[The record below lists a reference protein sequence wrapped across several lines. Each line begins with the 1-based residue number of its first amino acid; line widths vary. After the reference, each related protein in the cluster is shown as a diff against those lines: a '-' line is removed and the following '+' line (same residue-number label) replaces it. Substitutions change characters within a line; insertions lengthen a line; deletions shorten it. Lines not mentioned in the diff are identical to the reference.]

1 MQFALQAKVLLCL
14 LTVSLPPALPAAA
27 SGPTSRHKIA
37 AQRLVEESASKH
49 PEVAGIE
56 IAVVSSGGCSTIAST
71 DRNSIQEKCDRDEQ
85 EAMRTGEPFVEKEGD
100 SFDVTLALH
109 DATGKIIGTLGIDF
123 KARPGQDR
131 AMLVEQSN
139 KILHEIES
147 QISTKQKLLDSI
159 N

>member
-1 MQFALQAKVLLCL
+1 
-14 LTVSLPPALPAAA
+14 
-27 SGPTSRHKIA
+27 
-37 AQRLVEESASKH
+37 
-49 PEVAGIE
+49 
-56 IAVVSSGGCSTIAST
+56 VSSEGCSTIAAT
-71 DRNSIQEKCDRDEQ
+71 DRKSIAEKCDRDEQ
-85 EAMRTGEPFVEKEGD
+85 EAMRTGEPFVEKEGGG
-100 SFDVTLALH
+100 FDVTLALH

-147 QISTKQKLLDSI
+147 QISTKEKLLESI